1 MFKQKWYLL
10 LVLTLAWLLAA
21 CSSGVAQP
29 AQPTDSSAQS
39 SEKPAE
45 NEAAQ
50 SSQSEATTEAAQTS
64 SGTGGT
70 VRFGWNG
77 SPDTLNPGTFI
88 LYESYVIADL
98 VYDTMFDLQLDG
110 TFTPSLAESYDV
122 SEDGKVWTFKI
133 KQGVK
138 FHDGQPLTAKD
149 VAFTYNFY
157 RSHADFPYMSSYG
170 EKFESVEA
178 PDDTTVVIK
187 LTDAIPNMENQLYS
201 QYILPEHIWS
211 KYSEGSAAVEFENL
225 EMIGSGAFKMV
236 EYKQNEFV
244 RLAANKDYFG
254 GAPKVDEVIFQTFGN
269 PDALVQA
276 LTTGQVDAIR
286 DIPSTAVPTLR
297 NNKDIGLAIGAP
309 RDPSVRDIYFNQVTP
324 ENCPPED
331 GKCTG
336 HPALLDRNVRLALA
350 HATDKQNIIDVAM
363 LGQATPGLTLI
374 PDTMGTWYNNTL
386 EDYAFDI
393 AKANQILD
401 EAGYKDT
408 DGDGVREMPD
418 GSKPL
423 IFRLYWPNDVP
434 EAPRIADLLADSWGQ
449 IGVKVEPQAFDPD
462 ALTTACCPAFDF
474 DIIIWGWAWGPDPD
488 GVLTVYRTSDIAT
501 GNNETGYSNP
511 KVDEL
516 YNQQIIELDSE
527 KRRQIIWEMQKI
539 TFDDVAYIIPYYQQE
554 VEAYRTDR
562 FKGWI
567 TDVPKVALEDP
578 SSLMVIEPIK

>member
-1 MFKQKWYLL
+1 MLKKQWTILIVVT
-10 LVLTLAWLLAA
+10 LVILLAA
-21 CSSGVAQP
+21 CGGGAAQP
-29 AQPTDSSAQS
+29 EVSNEGSA
-39 SEKPAE
+39 PAE
-45 NEAAQ
+45 QPAEGNTGQAESTEPAQ
-50 SSQSEATTEAAQTS
+50 E
-64 SGTGGT
+64 SGATGGT

-77 SPDTLNPGTFI
+77 SPDTLNPGTFV

-98 VYDTMFDLQLDG
+98 VYDAMFDLQLDG

-122 SEDGKVWTFKI
+122 SEDGKTWTFKI

-149 VAFTYNFY
+149 VAFTYNYY

-178 PDDTTVVIK
+178 TDDTTIVIK
-187 LTDAIPNMENQLYS
+187 LTEPIPNIENQLAY

-211 KYSEGSAAVEFENL
+211 QYTDDTAAVEFENL
-225 EMIGSGAFKMV
+225 EMIGSSAFKMV

-244 RLAANKDYFG
+244 RLAANDDHFAG
-254 GAPKVDEVIFQTFGN
+254 RPKVDEVIFQTFAN

-276 LTTGQVDAIR
+276 LVTGQVDVVK
-286 DIPSTAVPTLR
+286 DISGTAVPTLR
-297 NNKDIGLAIGAP
+297 NNQDIGLVIGSP
-309 RDPSVRDIYFNQVTP
+309 RDPSVRDIIFNQVTP
-324 ENCPPED
+324 ENCPPDD

-363 LGQATPGLTLI
+363 LGLATPGLTLV
-374 PDTMGTWYNNTL
+374 PDTMGDWYNPL

-401 EAGYKDT
+401 EANYKDT

-423 IFRLYWPNDVP
+423 NFRLYWPNDIP

-474 DIIIWGWAWGPDPD
+474 DIMIWGWAWGPDPE
-488 GVLTVYRTSDIAT
+488 GPLSVYRTSDIPT
-501 GNNETGYSNP
+501 GSSETGYSNP
-511 KVDEL
+511 KFDEL
-516 YNQQIIELDSE
+516 YEQQAIELDRE
-527 KRRQIIWEMQKI
+527 KRRQIVWEMQKI
-539 TFDDVAYIIPYYQQE
+539 IFDDVVYIIPYYQQD
-554 VEAYRTDR
+554 VQAYRKDR
-562 FKGWI
+562 FTGWI
-567 TDVPKVALEDP
+567 DDTPKVALEDP
-578 SSLMVIEPIK
+578 SSLTVIQPVQ